1 MKDDIALAVES
12 VDTLFERYGPAYR
25 MLVTMTG
32 MMGAMVM
39 ILAST
44 MANVAVPSIMGT
56 FGVGQDQA
64 QWMASS
70 FLATM
75 TASQLLGA
83 WVMAAMGARVGYLA
97 SVAIF
102 VVGSLIC
109 AWAPTIDIV
118 IFGRVVQGF
127 AAGIVQPVAMV
138 TIFRAYPAD
147 QRGLAMSLYA
157 MGIMVAPILGPIVGG
172 ITIDLLSW
180 RHMFY
185 IPIPV
190 AGVAMLMAVLFMPTR
205 DPAVKRPRLDW
216 EGYIMVG
223 LSIVCLMTAVANGQ
237 SDGWVSDKIVGL
249 FLVGGGLAA
258 AFVISQYRSSSPIL
272 NFAVFRHPQFV
283 IAATLGFVFG
293 AGNFGST
300 YIIPVFVQTVQDFT
314 PTAAGMVTAPAGF
327 VVMCLYPITGR
338 LVDAFSIRYLAMF
351 GLALFA
357 LGMILLKTTDVNST
371 YWTLAFFAIIGR
383 LGFSIMV
390 PAINVA
396 ALNALPPEQLDQG
409 AGTINFVRLLGGA
422 FGVNALVVFMEQRT
436 EFHSIAL
443 TATQTSQNSASR
455 ELIDQLVELLQQG
468 GVAEAFHGP
477 GALHFLG
484 QVIEAQAQ
492 TLGFKDGFMIL
503 SVVFVLALVPAWRIR
518 SATRR
523 PRR

>member
-1 MKDDIALAVES
+1 MTTES
-12 VDTLFERYGPAYR
+12 VDTLYARYGPAYR
-25 MLVTMTG
+25 WLVTTTG

-64 QWMASS
+64 QWMASA

-83 WVMAAMGARVGYLA
+83 WVIAAMGPRAGYLA
-97 SVAIF
+97 AVAVF
-102 VVGSLIC
+102 FVGSLIC
-109 AWAPTIDIV
+109 AGAPTIDIL

-127 AAGIVQPVAMV
+127 AAGVIQPVAMV
-138 TIFRAYPAD
+138 VIFRVYPAD

-157 MGIMVAPILGPIVGG
+157 MGIMIAPIMGPVVGG
-172 ITIDLLSW
+172 VTIDWLSW
-180 RHMFY
+180 RHVFF
-185 IPIPV
+185 IPLPV
-190 AGVAMLMAVLFMPTR
+190 AGGAMLMAALFMPTR
-205 DPAVKRPRLDW
+205 DPTVEPPPLDW
-216 EGYIMVG
+216 KGYILVG
-223 LSIVCLMTAVANGQ
+223 LAIVCLMTAIANGQ
-237 SDGWVSDKIVGL
+237 RDGWVSNKIMLL
-249 FLVGGGLAA
+249 FVTGAGLAT

-272 NFAVFRHPQFV
+272 NFAVFKHPQFV
-283 IAATLGFVFG
+283 IAAILGFVFG

-314 PTAAGMVTAPAGF
+314 PTAAGMVTVPAGI
-327 VVMCLYPITGR
+327 VVMCLYPVMGR
-338 LVDAFSIRYLAMF
+338 LVDNFQIRYLAMS

-357 LGMILLKTTDVNST
+357 FGMILMHSTDVNT
-371 YWTLAFFAIIGR
+371 TFWTLAIFSIIGR
-383 LGFSIMV
+383 VGFSIMI
-390 PAINVA
+390 PAINVS

-422 FGVNALVVFMEQRT
+422 FGVNSLVVFMEQRT

-443 TATQTSQNSASR
+443 TATQTSRNSASR
-455 ELIDQLVELLQQG
+455 ELLDQMTELLQQS
-468 GVAEAFHGP
+468 GVAEAFHQP

-484 QVIEAQAQ
+484 RVIEAQAN

-503 SVVFVLALVPAWRIR
+503 SVVFILALVPAWRMGSAIR
-518 SATRR
+518 R
-523 PRR
+523 